1 MNDVNSFEDKLP
13 DKVLYYLENHW
24 QKIFLALLMVSGLAL
39 RVLLAERIPLWN
51 DEAVT
56 ANVARSLSENG
67 MPALPSGKEYWRGF
81 PYVLLVSI
89 SERVFGH
96 GDIAIRLP
104 SILIGTGTIA
114 LTYIGGKELFNQNT
128 GLVAASIVT
137 FLPWQLAWGIQVRM
151 YVMLQFLYLTSVIL
165 IYRIGEKAKARD
177 ILFLALTISIGMA
190 THISAYILPAV
201 AVAYLLGIQLQSFS
215 LKKLL
220 FVSVPVAAAF
230 ITQLAYENYVDLLNL
245 LSYHPD
251 NFSYY
256 LDWARNNN
264 WFFLVSSVLGGF
276 LSAKKNFRAVYLL
289 ALATI
294 PAFLV
299 YGFLV
304 DYRNIRYIHFMIP
317 IVSLLAGLLFSE
329 VTKIGEYLP
338 QISREK
344 FFAGALII
352 VLAFFV
358 SGSDY
363 SYDNSVYRPYFDH
376 ESVYDYISEHDRE
389 EDILITQWTSSATYY
404 YKAPDYS
411 LQGDGYIDV
420 REEYSYEGKNVY
432 SGAEFVFE
440 ASKLENIVMNSS
452 GWLVMRET
460 GFLRKPNATQSVI
473 KGGMRE
479 VGDFKR
485 MRVWRWDHRGR
496 GGAVGE

>member
-1 MNDVNSFEDKLP
+1 MDAVNSFEKRLP

-24 QKIFLALLMVSGLAL
+24 QKIFLALLLVSGLAL
-39 RVLLAERIPLWN
+39 RVLLAEKIPLWN

-67 MPALPSGKEYWRGF
+67 VPALPSGKEYWRGL
-81 PYVLLVSI
+81 PYILLVSI

-96 GDIAIRLP
+96 SDVATRLP

-114 LTYIGGKELFNQNT
+114 LTYIGGKELFGQNT
-128 GLVAASIVT
+128 GLIAASIVA

-151 YVMLQFLYLTSVIL
+151 YVLLQFLYLASVIL
-165 IYRIGEKAKARD
+165 IYRIGEKAWVLDA
-177 ILFLALTISIGMA
+177 LLLALTISIGMV
-190 THISAYILPAV
+190 THRTAYILPGIA
-201 AVAYLLGIQLQSFS
+201 AAYLFAIQLQS
-215 LKKLL
+215 LNLRKLL
-220 FVSVPVAAAF
+220 FVAVPVAAGFAA
-230 ITQLAYENYVDLLNL
+230 QLAYENYVDLLNL

-256 LDWARNNN
+256 LDWLETRNR
-264 WFFLVSSVLGGF
+264 FFLGSGILGG
-276 LSAKKNFRAVYLL
+276 LLAARKSFRAVYLL
-289 ALATI
+289 ALSTI

-304 DYRNIRYIHFMIP
+304 DYRNNRYIHFMIP
-317 IVSLLAGLLFSE
+317 MVSLLAALLFSE
-329 VTKIGEYLP
+329 VTKLGGYLP
-338 QISREK
+338 RISSEK
-344 FFAGALII
+344 FFAGALI
-352 VLAFFV
+352 VLLAFSVPGF
-358 SGSDY
+358 DY

-376 ESVYDYISEHDRE
+376 ESVYDYISRHDSE

-404 YKAPDYS
+404 YRTPDYS

-420 REEYSYEGKNVY
+420 REEYSYRGKNVY

-440 ASKLENIVMNSS
+440 ASRLENIVMNSS